1 MSAITLR
8 RAQAEDAAQLQAIYS
23 EEAVYAETLQLPYPS
38 IALWEQRLNTDGP
51 HHHLLAERAG
61 EVLGIISL
69 HPDARPRRSHSA
81 SIGITVRHG
90 AQGMGVGSALL
101 AAAIDLAEN
110 WLRISRIELTV
121 YADNTRAL
129 ALYEKFGFEME
140 GRARDYAFR
149 RGVYVDAFF
158 MARLRPCV

>member
-1 MSAITLR
+1 MSAISIR
-8 RAQAEDAAQLQAIYS
+8 RAQPEDAAPLHAIYS

-38 IALWEQRLNTDGP
+38 IALWEQRLNTDDA
-51 HHHLLAERAG
+51 HHYRLLAERAG
-61 EVLGIISL
+61 EVLGFISL
-69 HPDARPRRSHSA
+69 NLDAQPRRSHSA
-81 SIGITVRHG
+81 SIGITVRRS
-90 AQGMGVGSALL
+90 AQDTGVGSALL

-129 ALYEKFGFEME
+129 ALYEKFGFETE

-149 RGVYVDAFF
+149 RGVYIDAFF
-158 MARLRPCV
+158 MARVRR